1 MMGSGVSSGSWMFA
15 SAGGGWSSGFAITA
29 ARTAVAAV
37 VAATTATSLL
47 DSVALGPR
55 FTGVGVLLPTVFL
68 GLVVLGV
75 AGLGVLDA
83 SLEEV
88 ALLSGFGRIG
98 VFESAA
104 LLDVGFFVA
113 VPDLAVDFG
122 TSCLVG
128 FGAGLVRA

>member
-1 MMGSGVSSGSWMFA
+1 M
-15 SAGGGWSSGFAITA
+15 
-29 ARTAVAAV
+29 
-37 VAATTATSLL
+37 
-47 DSVALGPR
+47 
-55 FTGVGVLLPTVFL
+55 
-68 GLVVLGV
+68 GV

-88 ALLSGFGRIG
+88 ALLSGFGRVG
-98 VFESAA
+98 VFESTA